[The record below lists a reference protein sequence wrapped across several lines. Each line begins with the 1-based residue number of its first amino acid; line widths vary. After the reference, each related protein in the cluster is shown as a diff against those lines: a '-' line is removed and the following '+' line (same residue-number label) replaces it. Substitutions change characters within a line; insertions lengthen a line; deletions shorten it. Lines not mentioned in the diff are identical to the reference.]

1 MKKVALLMLVPML
14 FTIFLVTPVSL
25 NAQEEEMP
33 DMQKMMKL
41 AHVAQEW
48 AMIGMWIAYTEPL
61 LEWSEALYEEEK
73 ISADDCIEVTKAVKI
88 LANVF
93 KRRADKIDDAT
104 LRKEAVGYSE
114 SVIAVSDAYA
124 DYYKGNKESL
134 KLAEQHKE
142 EAEEHLEAID
152 DYFDSFE

>member
-1 MKKVALLMLVPML
+1 MKKFTLLMLVPIVL
-14 FTIFLVTPVSL
+14 AIFLAIPASL
-25 NAQEEEMP
+25 KAEEEEMP
-33 DMQKMMKL
+33 DIQKMMKL
-41 AHVAQEW
+41 AYVAQEW
-48 AMIGMWIAYTEPL
+48 ATIGMWIAYTEPL

-93 KRRADKIDDAT
+93 KRRADKIEDAT

-134 KLAEQHKE
+134 KVVEQHRE
-142 EAEEHLEAID
+142 EAEAHLEAID

>member
-1 MKKVALLMLVPML
+1 MRKVSLLMLVPIVL
-14 FTIFLVTPVSL
+14 AIFLAIPISL
-25 NAQEEEMP
+25 KAEEEEMP
-33 DMQKMMKL
+33 DMQKMIKL

-61 LEWSEALYEEEK
+61 LEWSEGLYEEEK
-73 ISADDCIEVTKAVKI
+73 ISGEDCVEITKAVKI

-93 KRRADKIDDAT
+93 KKRADKIEDAT

-134 KLAEQHKE
+134 KVAEQHKE
-142 EAEEHLEAID
+142 EAETHLEAID

>member
-1 MKKVALLMLVPML
+1 MKKVALFMLVPMVL
-14 FTIFLVTPVSL
+14 AIFLAIPVSL

-41 AHVAQEW
+41 ALVAQEW
-48 AMIGMWIAYTEPL
+48 AMIGMWIAYTGPL

-73 ISADDCIEVTKAVKI
+73 ISAEDCVEITKAVKI

-93 KRRADKIDDAT
+93 KKRAGKIDDAT

-134 KLAEQHKE
+134 KVAEQHKE
-142 EAEEHLEAID
+142 EAEAHLEAIN
-152 DYFDSFE
+152 DYFDSFD